1 MFNTPE
7 FLILAIV
14 TTLLFLVILVLF
26 NSVRSLSKK
35 ARLTE
40 TNIASNELLV
50 NQLQTLFITLDK
62 SVKELNN
69 QHTSE
74 NTELNQVTKQL
85 EHRIKSIQEDINKLQ
100 QTQAQQP
107 EDKLY
112 SRAFKMVELGADVAE
127 LVREC
132 DIPRA
137 EAEMLI
143 SIHQKQS
150 TP

>member
-1 MFNTPE
+1 MFNTPD

-35 ARLTE
+35 VRLTE

-150 TP
+150 TS

>member
-35 ARLTE
+35 VRLTE

-150 TP
+150 TT

>member
-150 TP
+150 TL

>member
-1 MFNTPE
+1 MFNTPD

-35 ARLTE
+35 VRLTE

-150 TP
+150 TT

>member
-69 QHTSE
+69 QYTSE